1 MFVNIIHVILV
12 TNIVVVLGCL
22 HLIFPFQTL
31 RTEDF
36 VLIIL
41 IIFVMYVN
49 NLVHKTSEKIFP
61 GDSKLRTSIISAV
74 NFATKIKHGHLMYA
88 ALFAIR
94 G

>member
-1 MFVNIIHVILV
+1 MW
-12 TNIVVVLGCL
+12 T
-22 HLIFPFQTL
+22 T
-31 RTEDF
+31 
-36 VLIIL
+36 
-41 IIFVMYVN
+41 
-49 NLVHKTSEKIFP
+49 VHKTSAKIFP